1 MQNLS
6 EADREHFW
14 SHLSLLPTQQRYLLC
29 TSLFGDG
36 NGLSLQAS
44 CLPLLPT
51 ALSLA
56 AKIALVISKDGC
68 SDPTTLG
75 LPTTWVLKFLMNPA
89 EDKLRS
95 VCHFPV
101 NQPIPVLTRIKI
113 SNHAP
118 HHFAKT

>member
-1 MQNLS
+1 MKLTLQLLERYWFIVTECFSLKALFQIMQNLS
-6 EADREHFW
+6 EADKEDFL
-14 SHLSLLPTQQRYLLC
+14 SHLSLLPTQERYLLC

-68 SDPTTLG
+68 SDLTTLE
-75 LPTTWVLKFLMNPA
+75 LPTTWAHSF
-89 EDKLRS
+89 S
-95 VCHFPV
+95 
-101 NQPIPVLTRIKI
+101 
-113 SNHAP
+113 
-118 HHFAKT
+118 